1 MGKSMR
7 DRTKAELI
15 EIIREL
21 KGELK
26 GKNEQIK
33 QLSAHQV
40 KYDLTN
46 KAVSAIK
53 DKDSGEFK
61 VVIVNYDPESGAAK
75 VEEIREV
82 KPHGRGMHLAENNCI
97 KVLFEEIFSKI

>member
-15 EIIREL
+15 EIIKEL

-26 GKNEQIK
+26 GKNEEIK
-33 QLSAHQV
+33 QLSAHSV

-46 KAVSAIK
+46 LAVSAIK
-53 DKDSGEFK
+53 DKDSGHYK
-61 VVIVNYDPESGAAK
+61 LVTVKYDPESGAAK
-75 VEEIREV
+75 LDEIRDV
-82 KPHGRGMHLAENNCI
+82 RPHGRAMHLAEQNCI
-97 KVLFEEIFSKI
+97 KVLIEEIFNKL